1 MNIRVFGL
9 CAAVLASV
17 FWAAAETINF
27 SQLTVKPY
35 GSQEFDI
42 STGITTLPEGGDV
55 IDTDTNLALS
65 GSFVRF
71 EDGAFIEATEVTIT
85 GDFGTLEASEV
96 FLDLGS
102 STLEIPSELSFH
114 RAELELHAGAMKY
127 HHQAGIAVFTGGVT
141 GSLPPLTADTLL
153 LDSLAGAMLLVGT
166 YTFTDGL
173 FTLESPSNGGYLH
186 VAIEVDEE
194 AGTTDYTAT
203 SNPSASELERFAAF
217 LD

>member
-1 MNIRVFGL
+1 MNIRVFGF
-9 CAAVLASV
+9 CFAVLAGV

-55 IDTDTNLALS
+55 IDTNTNLSLS

-85 GDFGTLEASEV
+85 GNFGTLQSSEV
-96 FLDLGS
+96 YLDLHS
-102 STLEIPSELSFH
+102 STLDIPNALTFN
-114 RAELELHAGAMKY
+114 RAELQLEAGAMKY
-127 HHQAGIAVFTGGVT
+127 HHEHGIAVFTGGVSGT
-141 GSLPPLTADTLL
+141 VPPLQADTVM
-153 LDSLAGAMLLVGT
+153 LDSVTGTMLLVGT

-173 FTLESPSNGGYLH
+173 FTLESPSGGGYLF
-186 VAIEVDEE
+186 VTIEVDEE
-194 AGTTDYTAT
+194 TNETDYIAT
-203 SNPSASELERFAAF
+203 SNPTESDLERFASF
-217 LD
+217 LE

>member
-1 MNIRVFGL
+1 MNIRVFAL
-9 CAAVLASV
+9 CAVVLASL

-71 EDGAFIEATEVTIT
+71 EDGAFIEATDVTIT
-85 GDFGTLEASEV
+85 GDFGTLAAAEV

-102 STLEIPSELSFH
+102 STLDIPSKLTFR
-114 RAELELHAGAMKY
+114 RAELELTAGAMKY
-127 HHQAGIAVFTGGVT
+127 HHGQGIAVFTGGVQ
-141 GSLPPLTADTLL
+141 GSVPPLTADTLL
-153 LDSLAGAMLLVGT
+153 LDSLAGVMLLVGR
-166 YTFTDGL
+166 YSFTDGL
-173 FTLESPSNGGYLH
+173 FTLESPESGGRLY

-194 AGTTDYTAT
+194 TGTTDYIAT
-203 SNPSASELERFAAF
+203 SNPGEAELERFAPF
-217 LD
+217 LE